1 MPTNSKS
8 TKRSTRR
15 DKFKFPFEL
24 SEEQIAIKLGF
35 YFGLLEAGLGREF
48 ELEPSDEAMTGA
60 DHEYEGIMARYYLQA
75 KAPIGLLSTEKVAI
89 DKGKEDEG
97 LNVIRKF
104 RKENHLR
111 EDPYSL
117 CFPLR
122 RPAKHAKV
130 PEQLQHNLLYAMHD
144 EANRSYAMYV
154 APTTYEKSE
163 YLRLLRDKSHWE
175 FLEDGPFWRISER
188 RLMLYS
194 QVVTDVLMN
203 MPFLQ
208 AHICIVPHDKVESH
222 EHYYSYSGHANDV
235 AFHSPTILDG
245 SSINLSDFLATQM
258 RRNSLTSA
266 GEVQSIDAVADNL
279 KRTLP
284 ESVLA
289 EINANQQESSI
300 GWIKRVGAILKKEY
314 GIHQYLLVKK
324 RR

>member
-1 MPTNSKS
+1 MPANSKS
-8 TKRSTRR
+8 TKRATRR

-24 SEEQIAIKLGF
+24 SEEQIAVKLGF
-35 YFGLLEAGLGREF
+35 YFGLLEAGLGQEF
-48 ELEPSDEAMTGA
+48 ELEPSNEAMTGA

-75 KAPIGLLSTEKVAI
+75 KAPIGLLSTEKVAV

-104 RKENHLR
+104 RKDNHLR

-154 APTTYEKSE
+154 APTTHEKSE

-175 FLEDGPFWRISER
+175 FLDDGPFWRFSEK
-188 RLMLYS
+188 RLIFHS
-194 QVVTDVLMN
+194 QLVTDTLMS

-208 AHICIVPHDKVESH
+208 AHICIVPHGKVESH
-222 EHYYSYSGHANDV
+222 EHHYSYSVHANDV
-235 AFHSPTILDG
+235 AFHSPVILDG
-245 SSINLSDFLATQM
+245 SSMNLSDFLATQI
-258 RRNSLTSA
+258 RINSLTST
-266 GEVQSIDAVADNL
+266 GEVHSIDAVADDL

-284 ESVLA
+284 ESVFA
-289 EINANQQESSI
+289 EINSNNQEPRI
-300 GWIKRVGAILKKEY
+300 GWIKKVGTILRNEY